1 MGSCLPFM
9 NFHTYKIKK
18 SLQRGRLI
26 LELSFIKAPKLS
38 LATCCF
44 CSFLYIPVIILQ
56 RKAKAKDIFMKH
68 ISVKASD
75 PINIEYPTRQDVEK
89 QLDSPNTSMFDVPQQ
104 EV

>member
-1 MGSCLPFM
+1 
-9 NFHTYKIKK
+9 
-18 SLQRGRLI
+18 
-26 LELSFIKAPKLS
+26 
-38 LATCCF
+38 
-44 CSFLYIPVIILQ
+44 
-56 RKAKAKDIFMKH
+56 MKH